1 MSTINQ
7 RLKLIINLSGKQQ
20 NEIAR
25 AIEITDQQLSNWTN
39 NTKPSVEGLK
49 RILKYFPNVDA
60 RWLMTGEGEMLQKSD
75 VNTGNKGLNEKDVDE
90 LKVLMKDLNISI
102 KELKQSGY
110 IMNFSEEINQIKYV
124 LNQIRVTECVK

>member
-1 MSTINQ
+1 MSTLNQ

-60 RWLMTGEGEMLQKSD
+60 RWLMTGDGEMLLKSD
-75 VNTGNKGLNEKDVDE
+75 ANSGNKGLNEKDVDE
-90 LKVLMKDLNISI
+90 LKGLIKDLNISI
-102 KELKQSGY
+102 KELKQSGF
-110 IMNFSEEINQIKYV
+110 IMNFSEEINKIKYV
-124 LNQIRVTECVK
+124 LNQIRVIECVK